1 MAGGFFVFAGAK
13 SSFETKRR
21 IEMADYKHPEVLVT
35 TDWVAQNLNAPN
47 TRLVEVDV
55 DTTAYD
61 QGHIPGAVSWN
72 WQTQLQDNVKRDL
85 IDRAALEKLL
95 GDSGI
100 SNDTTILLYGDNNN
114 WFAAYAF
121 WQLKY
126 YGHKNVKLVNG
137 GRKKWLEEKRA
148 LTKDAA
154 QVTPSTY
161 RVSGTDESLRAFRDD
176 VLAVVQGRKRGQLV
190 DVRSVDEFTGKIIA
204 PPGMTETAQRAGHI
218 PNAANI
224 PWAQAA
230 NEDGTFKSAEAL
242 ATLYQGK
249 GVTGSDEVIAYCR
262 IGERSSHTWFAL
274 KYLLGYNNVRNYD
287 GSWTEWGNLIGSPIV
302 NETVSGAK
310 AASAK

>member
-1 MAGGFFVFAGAK
+1 M
-13 SSFETKRR
+13 SE
-21 IEMADYKHPEVLVT
+21 YKHPEVLVT
-35 TDWVAQNLNAPN
+35 TEWVAQNLNAPN
-47 TRLVEVDV
+47 ARLVEVDV
-55 DTTAYD
+55 DTSAYD
-61 QGHIPGAVSWN
+61 QGHIPGAVGWN
-72 WQTQLQDNVKRDL
+72 WQTQLQDNIRRDL

-95 GDSGI
+95 GESGI

-126 YGHKNVKLVNG
+126 YGHQNMKLING
-137 GRKKWLEEKRA
+137 GRKKWLEEKRP

-154 QVTPSTY
+154 QVAQTTY
-161 RVSGTDESLRAFRDD
+161 RVSRTDESVRALRDD
-176 VLAVVQGRKRGQLV
+176 VLAVVQGKKRGQLV

-218 PNAANI
+218 PSAANI

-230 NEDGTFKSAEAL
+230 NEDGTFKSADAL

-262 IGERSSHTWFAL
+262 IGERSSHTWFVL

-302 NETVSGAK
+302 NETVSNAK
-310 AASAK
+310 VASAK